1 MMSREIFGIST
12 VFLGPD
18 IKSFRAKLGLSRG
31 KFARL
36 LGCSDAAVSQWER
49 DVRRPSEVAIE
60 KMRQLARDQGIPEPF
75 GEKSQISNLE
85 STAAVMPSEET
96 RPPTRLKSAIS
107 NPKSTP
113 DSQPDTTS
121 EPNERLRHFS
131 DAMTGLQLVYEAA
144 EAGHAAADELLRDL
158 ADKLTVR
165 GGDWRRMK
173 YMRNLRKDGQE

>member
-1 MMSREIFGIST
+1 MSREIFGISA

-18 IKSFRAKLGLSRG
+18 IKSFRGKLGLSRG

-49 DVRRPSEVAIE
+49 DVRRPNELAVE
-60 KMRQLARDQGIPEPF
+60 KMRQLAKDQGIPEPF
-75 GEKSQISNLE
+75 GEKYQISNLE
-85 STAAVMPSEET
+85 PPAVVRPSQEN
-96 RPPTRLKSAIS
+96 RPPTGLKSAIS
-107 NPKSTP
+107 RPEQTP
-113 DSQPDTTS
+113 VSQRDTTP
-121 EPNERLRHFS
+121 EPHERLRHFS
-131 DAMTGLQLVYEAA
+131 DAMTGLQLVFDAA

>member
-1 MMSREIFGIST
+1 
-12 VFLGPD
+12 LGSD
-18 IKSFRAKLGLSRG
+18 IKSFRGKLGLSRG
-31 KFARL
+31 KFARQ

-60 KMRQLARDQGIPEPF
+60 KMRQLARNQGIPEPF
-75 GEKSQISNLE
+75 AGKFQISNLD
-85 STAAVMPSEET
+85 STVAERLSEKA
-96 RPPTRLKSAIS
+96 RPPTGLKSETLK
-107 NPKSTP
+107 PKPTP
-113 DSQPDTTS
+113 GHQPDTAP
-121 EPNERLRHFS
+121 EPHERLRHFS

-144 EAGHAAADELLRDL
+144 EAGHAAADEVLRDL

>member
-1 MMSREIFGIST
+1 MSREIFGISA
-12 VFLGPD
+12 VFLGSD
-18 IKSFRAKLGLSRG
+18 IKSFRGKLGLSRG
-31 KFARL
+31 KFARQ

-49 DVRRPSEVAIE
+49 DVRRPSEVALE

-75 GEKSQISNLE
+75 GEKFQIPNLE
-85 STAAVMPSEET
+85 STAAERLSEKA
-96 RPPTRLKSAIS
+96 RQPTGLKSETLK
-107 NPKSTP
+107 PKHTP
-113 DSQPDTTS
+113 GSQPDS
-121 EPNERLRHFS
+121 APEPHERLRHFS

-144 EAGHAAADELLRDL
+144 EAGHAAADEVLRDL

>member
-1 MMSREIFGIST
+1 MSREIFGISA
-12 VFLGPD
+12 VFLGSD
-18 IKSFRAKLGLSRG
+18 IKSFRGKLGLSRG
-31 KFARL
+31 KFARQ

-60 KMRQLARDQGIPEPF
+60 KMRQLARGQGIPEPF
-75 GEKSQISNLE
+75 GEKYQISNLG
-85 STAAVMPSEET
+85 STAPVRPSEET
-96 RPPTRLKSAIS
+96 RPPTGLKSGTLS
-107 NPKSTP
+107 PKPSP
-113 DSQPDTTS
+113 GHQPDTTP
-121 EPNERLRHFS
+121 EPHERLRHFS
-131 DAMTGLQLVYEAA
+131 DAMTGLQLVFDAA

>member
-1 MMSREIFGIST
+1 MSREIFGIST
-12 VFLGPD
+12 IFLGPD
-18 IKSFRAKLGLSRG
+18 IKSFRGKLGLSRG
-31 KFARL
+31 RFARL

-49 DVRRPSEVAIE
+49 DVRRPSEIAIE

-75 GEKSQISNLE
+75 GQKSEISNLE
-85 STAAVMPSEET
+85 FPSAVGPAKET
-96 RPPTRLKSAIS
+96 RAPASLRSGIL
-107 NPKSTP
+107 NPKSTSGNQADMTP
-113 DSQPDTTS
+113 EQ
-121 EPNERLRHFS
+121 NERLRHFS

>member
-1 MMSREIFGIST
+1 MSREIFGIST
-12 VFLGPD
+12 VFLGAD
-18 IKSFRAKLGLSRG
+18 IKSFRGKLGLSRG

-60 KMRQLARDQGIPEPF
+60 KMRQLARDQGIPDPF
-75 GEKSQISNLE
+75 GEKYQISNLE
-85 STAAVMPSEET
+85 STAAVRPSEEA
-96 RPPTRLKSAIS
+96 RPPTGLKSGTL
-107 NPKSTP
+107 NPKPSP
-113 DSQPDTTS
+113 GHQPDMTP
-121 EPNERLRHFS
+121 EPHERLRHFS

-173 YMRNLRKDGQE
+173 YIRNLRRDGQE

>member
-1 MMSREIFGIST
+1 MSREIFGIST

-18 IKSFRAKLGLSRG
+18 IKSFRGKLGLSRG
-31 KFARL
+31 KFARQ

-49 DVRRPSEVAIE
+49 DVRRPSEVALE

-85 STAAVMPSEET
+85 STAGVRSSEGA
-96 RPPTRLKSAIS
+96 RPPTGLKSAIS
-107 NPKSTP
+107 KPGLTSA
-113 DSQPDTTS
+113 SQPDTTP
-121 EPNERLRHFS
+121 EPHERLRHFS

-173 YMRNLRKDGQE
+173 YMRNLRKDGRE